1 MRERRSG
8 RERRA
13 ERGKGG
19 SRDDDLDDRWRE
31 SVERGPMQE
40 NLEACA
46 EFVAIKSGP
55 ATNVNGGASY
65 RTATQMHRKHQKIT
79 GGR

>member
-8 RERRA
+8 RERE
-13 ERGKGG
+13 ERREGKGG

-40 NLEACA
+40 NLKR
-46 EFVAIKSGP
+46 VVVLKL
-55 ATNVNGGASY
+55 T
-65 RTATQMHRKHQKIT
+65 
-79 GGR
+79 